1 MRVISDSAC
10 TQEYSN
16 PEVSSE
22 VTGEAMTHENHEE
35 PQWTILSMKRKK
47 ENLMMK
53 FANIEND
60 SNNPAESK
68 RENVHVEKS
77 LTMVIN

>member
-1 MRVISDSAC
+1 MNNIVN
-10 TQEYSN
+10 EK
-16 PEVSSE
+16 E
-22 VTGEAMTHENHEE
+22 
-35 PQWTILSMKRKK
+35 KRKPHDD
-47 ENLMMK
+47 MMK